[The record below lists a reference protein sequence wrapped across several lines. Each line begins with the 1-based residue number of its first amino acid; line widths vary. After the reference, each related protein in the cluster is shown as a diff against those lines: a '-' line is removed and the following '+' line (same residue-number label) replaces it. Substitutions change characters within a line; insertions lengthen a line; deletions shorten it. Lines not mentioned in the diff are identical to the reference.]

1 MVKAYVADWK
11 KNEVSQLQ
19 DFVKSAEVVG
29 LVDVSGIGAKQMLDM
44 RASLRDLGVKLRMSR
59 NRLLKRAIES
69 SSKDKK
75 GVEQVV
81 EALEPKQLAL
91 FSSTANPFKVFQMLL
106 ESQTQA
112 PAKGGEIASY
122 DIVIEKGPTPFP
134 AGPIVG
140 DFQNAGFPAAI
151 EKGKI
156 VIRKK
161 HTATAKGDVIT
172 EEVAS
177 ALAKLE
183 IYPITVGMQLLG
195 AFDGETFYL
204 SDVLNIDMEAFRGN
218 VQNATAQA
226 FNLAFNTKYFTGS
239 VMPSL
244 LSKAQSDALAVAMS
258 TSYPTDSTIK
268 SLLAKAHS
276 AMLGVASKSG
286 DGADDELKEMLG
298 NAATAAAAAP
308 APVEESKSSDD
319 EEDEEEEEEVSEEDT
334 AAGLGALFG

>member
-11 KNEVSQLQ
+11 KDEVSKLK
-19 DFVKSAEVVG
+19 DFVGSADVVG

-44 RASLRDLGVKLRMSR
+44 RASLREVGVKLRMSR
-59 NRLLKRAIES
+59 NRLLKRALEES
-69 SSKDKK
+69 ASDKK

-91 FSSTANPFKVFQMLL
+91 LSSIENPFKVFQMLV

-112 PAKGGEIASY
+112 PAKGGEIAPY
-122 DIVIEKGPTPFP
+122 DIVIEKGPTAFP

-140 DFQNAGFPAAI
+140 DFQKAGFPAAI

-156 VIRKK
+156 TIRKK
-161 HTATAKGDVIT
+161 HTAVAKGDIIN
-172 EEVAS
+172 ENIAG

-204 SDVLNIDMEAFRGN
+204 SDVLNIDMGEFRGQ
-218 VQNATAQA
+218 VQSATGQA
-226 FNLAFNTKYFTGS
+226 FNLAFNTRYFTGS
-239 VMPSL
+239 VMQPL
-244 LSKAQSDALAVAMS
+244 LSKAHSDALAVAI
-258 TSYPTDSTIK
+258 TTAYPSESTIK
-268 SLLAKAHS
+268 ALLSKAHGT
-276 AMLGVASKSG
+276 MLGVAGHAG

-298 NAATAAAAAP
+298 NAASAAVAAP
-308 APVEESKSSDD
+308 APVEEKSSSDD
-319 EEDEEEEEEVSEEDT
+319 EDEEEEEVSEED
-334 AAGLGALFG
+334 AVSGLGALFG

>member
-1 MVKAYVADWK
+1 MTTKAYVADWK
-11 KNEVSQLQ
+11 KEEVSKLR
-19 DFVKSAEVVG
+19 DFVKSSEVIGV
-29 LVDVSGIGAKQMLDM
+29 VDVSGIGAKQMLDM
-44 RASLRDLGVKLRMSR
+44 RASLREVGVKLRMSR
-59 NRLLKRAIES
+59 NRLLKRALEES
-69 SSKDKK
+69 ASDKK

-91 FSSTANPFKVFQMLL
+91 LSSIENPFKVFQMLV

-112 PAKGGEIASY
+112 PAKGGEIAPY
-122 DIVIEKGPTPFP
+122 DIVIEKGPTAFP

-140 DFQNAGFPAAI
+140 DFQKAGFPAAI

-156 VIRKK
+156 TIRKK
-161 HTATAKGDVIT
+161 HTAVAKGDIIN
-172 EEVAS
+172 ENIAG

-195 AFDGETFYL
+195 AFDGKTFYL
-204 SDVLNIDMEAFRGN
+204 SDVLNIDMDAFRGN
-218 VQNATAQA
+218 VQSATAQA
-226 FNLAFNTKYFTGS
+226 FNLAFNTRYFTGS

-244 LSKAQSDALAVAMS
+244 LSKAQNEALAVAMA
-258 TSYPTDSTIK
+258 TSYPSDSTIK
-268 SLLAKAHS
+268 ALLAKAHS

-298 NAATAAAAAP
+298 NAATVAAAEP
-308 APVEESKSSDD
+308 APVEESKSSD
-319 EEDEEEEEEVSEEDT
+319 EDEEEEEEVSEEDT

>member
-11 KNEVSQLQ
+11 KEEVSKIQ

-44 RASLRDLGVKLRMSR
+44 RASLREVGVRLRMSR
-59 NRLLKRAIES
+59 NRLLKLALEL

-91 FSSTANPFKVFQMLL
+91 FSSTANPFKVFQMLV

-122 DIVIEKGPTPFP
+122 DIVIEKGPTAFP

-140 DFQNAGFPAAI
+140 DFQKAGFPAAI

-161 HTATAKGDVIT
+161 HTAVAKGDVIT
-172 EEVAS
+172 ENVAG

-204 SDVLNIDMEAFRGN
+204 SDVLNIDMDAFRGD
-218 VQNATAQA
+218 VQSATAQA
-226 FNLAFNTKYFTGS
+226 FNLAFNTRYFTGL
-239 VMPSL
+239 VVPSL
-244 LSKAQSDALAVAMS
+244 LSKAQNEALAVAMA
-258 TSYPTDSTIK
+258 TSYPSDSTIK
-268 SLLAKAHS
+268 ALLAKAHS

-286 DGADDELKEMLG
+286 NGADDELKEILG
-298 NAATAAAAAP
+298 NAATVAAAAP
-308 APVEESKSSDD
+308 APVKESKSSD
-319 EEDEEEEEEVSEEDT
+319 EDEEEDEEVSEEDT